1 MKLFKT
7 RTILFPVALTVGAGA
22 AAVLKPWW
30 DRVREQSAQ
39 QRIPAPIATAGT
51 PPLPPASAD
60 TTETQAVSYQYAVN
74 GNSTGNTTQPALA
87 TSKPPAA
94 LGYTRTRRIT
104 APATATS
111 TGPANSLIV
120 SRLPAQ

>member
-7 RTILFPVALTVGAGA
+7 RPILYPVALTLGAGA
-22 AAVLKPWW
+22 AVVLKPWW
-30 DRVREQSAQ
+30 DRVREQTAQ
-39 QRIPAPIATAGT
+39 QRISAPAASTGT
-51 PPLPPASAD
+51 PPLPAAPPD
-60 TTETQAVSYQYAVN
+60 TTRAVSYQYAVN

-87 TSKPPAA
+87 TSNPREAR
-94 LGYTRTRRIT
+94 GYTRTRRIT

-120 SRLPAQ
+120 GRPAAR